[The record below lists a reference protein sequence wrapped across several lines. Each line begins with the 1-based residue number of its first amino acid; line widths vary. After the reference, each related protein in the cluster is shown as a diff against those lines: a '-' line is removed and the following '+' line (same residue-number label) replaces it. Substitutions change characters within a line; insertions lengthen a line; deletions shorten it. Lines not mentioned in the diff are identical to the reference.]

1 MQRMRNTLVLV
12 RCWHRRACGEAAL
25 AAWLVHR
32 RSIKDMCVV
41 DFLSLLLIPML
52 GRIAQR

>member
-1 MQRMRNTLVLV
+1 MRNTLVLV

-25 AAWLVHR
+25 AAWLVYR
-32 RSIKDMCVV
+32 RSIGDMWVI

-52 GRIAQR
+52 GRVAQR